1 MSALQRFCP
10 LCDRSFQDGEA
21 VLKCEGCG
29 VLHHPGCWVTNGGCA
44 TQAEHSVTPQALAY
58 TSGIRPVGSPAPHPG
73 EGTRAPAQPPA
84 DAPIPLRPQA
94 RAEPPPVIGDA
105 QSPPMI
111 GADHPATVH
120 RSLPEDVV
128 PPVGTGPRR
137 YTPPPGE
144 QMPRKPMPQIY
155 ERHRLF
161 AYWYVPVAVI
171 LAIGV
176 ALGVIFAAERLFG
189 GDGEPQPTATE
200 TPDTAETVTQS
211 PAETPSPTTETTGT
225 PDTETPEPSVTT
237 GPGIFSAGDTVVV
250 FNTGDCLNVR
260 TAPGINDPETG
271 ELNPAII
278 CIADGTRV
286 TVTGG
291 PEEAGSLTWWKVET
305 VLGEG
310 WAAQDYLQLAE

>member
-1 MSALQRFCP
+1 MI
-10 LCDRSFQDGEA
+10 G
-21 VLKCEGCG
+21 
-29 VLHHPGCWVTNGGCA
+29 
-44 TQAEHSVTPQALAY
+44 
-58 TSGIRPVGSPAPHPG
+58 
-73 EGTRAPAQPPA
+73 AQPP
-84 DAPIPLRPQA
+84 L
-94 RAEPPPVIGDA
+94 
-105 QSPPMI
+105 
-111 GADHPATVH
+111 VH

-137 YTPPPGE
+137 YQPPPGE

-161 AYWYVPVAVI
+161 AYWYVPVAVL

-189 GDGEPQPTATE
+189 GDGDPEPAATE
-200 TPDTAETVTQS
+200 TPGPSETTTQA
-211 PAETPSPTTETTGT
+211 PAETPSPDQTVTTAT
-225 PDTETPEPSVTT
+225 PGAETPEPSETT
-237 GPGIFSAGDTVVV
+237 GAGIFSAGDTVVV